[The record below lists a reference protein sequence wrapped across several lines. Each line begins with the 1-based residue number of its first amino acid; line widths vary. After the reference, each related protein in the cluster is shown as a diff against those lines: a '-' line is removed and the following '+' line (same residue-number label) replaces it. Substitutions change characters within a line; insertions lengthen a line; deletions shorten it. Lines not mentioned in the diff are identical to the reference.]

1 MISKTSN
8 PFSQSGTSRRAAAA
22 LLLSIAL
29 ALTCA
34 TPSHARTG
42 WNDTSVESVGG
53 ATPGGFFHFLLRII
67 GCVGGVLDP
76 NGQH

>member
-1 MISKTSN
+1 MIIKPSS
-8 PFSQSGTSRRAAAA
+8 PFIQPGTSRRAVAV

-34 TPSHARTG
+34 TPSPARTG
-42 WNDTSVESVGG
+42 WNDTSVAGVERS
-53 ATPGGFFHFLLRII
+53 APEGFVHFLLRLF